1 MSQEPTLTIGELAAR
16 AGLKADALRYYER
29 LGMISPARRT
39 TGGYRVYSADVIER
53 LRFIKQAQLSGLTL
67 AEIRELLR
75 ADGRR
80 GATQCRQVQRLLEQ
94 KLMDLDSRVAQLQ
107 DFRRT
112 LKGYL
117 TQCNRAL
124 AQSTDG
130 DCPVV
135 VRLKRST
142 R

>member
-1 MSQEPTLTIGELAAR
+1 
-16 AGLKADALRYYER
+16 
-29 LGMISPARRT
+29 
-39 TGGYRVYSADVIER
+39 

-67 AEIRELLR
+67 AEIRALLR

-94 KLMDLDSRVAQLQ
+94 KLTDLDSRVAQLQ

-117 TQCNRAL
+117 KQCNRAL
-124 AQSTDG
+124 VQSTDG